1 MAKRLFA
8 VSVGVFAWVM
18 LCKRRTLWSGAT
30 FLGMMAHLAVTMFC
44 LLADYADYLAVH
56 CLLLGIIIGVYI
68 LAMVFILALPLA
80 HKKISQRQQVCLL
93 AYWLVLT

>member
-1 MAKRLFA
+1 MGQVAFFNFLVHHLWQSAFLLFT

-44 LLADYADYLAVH
+44 LLTDYLAAH

-68 LAMVFILALPLA
+68 LAMVFILALPL
-80 HKKISQRQQVCLL
+80 
-93 AYWLVLT
+93 